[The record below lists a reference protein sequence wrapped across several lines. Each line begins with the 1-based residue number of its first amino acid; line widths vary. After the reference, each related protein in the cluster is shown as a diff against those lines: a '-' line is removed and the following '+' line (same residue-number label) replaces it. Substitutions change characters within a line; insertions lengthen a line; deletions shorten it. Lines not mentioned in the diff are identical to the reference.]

1 MTFVIYRYNLKVMG
15 IFSKDE
21 PITKEYL
28 ESSGFELTVKQF
40 GVVYKLK
47 IVASYGYM
55 GHRCYYYY
63 FPKSQCDIEGI
74 LQETSMLEVNYYD
87 DETGKT
93 INKII
98 ELEVPKTQFDLDTL
112 VLQCVDI
119 IRSKCKNTVKI
130 FTKAIKQ

>member
-21 PITKEYL
+21 LITKEYL
-28 ESSGFELTVKQF
+28 ESNGFELTVKKI

-47 IVASYGYM
+47 IVASYGYIA
-55 GHRCYYYY
+55 HKCYYYY
-63 FPKSQCDIEGI
+63 FPKSQCDIAGI
-74 LQETSMLEVNYYD
+74 LRETSMLEVNYYD
-87 DETGKT
+87 ETGKT
-93 INKII
+93 ISEII

-130 FTKAIKQ
+130 FTKAIK

>member
-15 IFSKDE
+15 LFSKEE

-28 ESSGFELTVKQF
+28 ESRGFELTVKWI

-63 FPKSQCDIEGI
+63 FPKSQCDIDGI
-74 LQETSMLEVNYYD
+74 LRETSMLEVKYYD
-87 DETGKT
+87 DETGKIMT
-93 INKII
+93 EII
-98 ELEVPKTQFDLDTL
+98 ELDIPKTQFDLDTL
-112 VLQCVDI
+112 VLQCMDI
-119 IRSKCKNTVKI
+119 IRSKCKNAVKI
-130 FTKAIKQ
+130 FTNYIK

>member
-15 IFSKDE
+15 IFSKEE

-28 ESSGFELTVKQF
+28 ESKGFELTVKRF

-55 GHRCYYYY
+55 GHRSYYYY
-63 FPKSQCDIEGI
+63 FPKSQCDIDGI
-74 LQETSMLEVNYYD
+74 LRETSMLEVKYYD

-93 INKII
+93 MTEII
-98 ELEVPKTQFDLDTL
+98 ELDIPKTQFDLDTL
-112 VLQCVDI
+112 VLQCIDI
-119 IRSKCKNTVKI
+119 IRSKCKNAVKI
-130 FTKAIKQ
+130 FTNYIK

>member
-15 IFSKDE
+15 IFSKEE

-28 ESSGFELTVKQF
+28 ESRGFELTVKRI

-47 IVASYGYM
+47 IVASYGFM

-63 FPKSQCDIEGI
+63 FPKSQCDIDGI
-74 LQETSMLEVNYYD
+74 LRETSMLEVKYYD

-93 INKII
+93 MTEII
-98 ELEVPKTQFDLDTL
+98 ELDIPKTQFELDTL
-112 VLQCVDI
+112 VLQCMDI
-119 IRSKCKNTVKI
+119 IRSKCKNAVKI
-130 FTKAIKQ
+130 FTNYIK